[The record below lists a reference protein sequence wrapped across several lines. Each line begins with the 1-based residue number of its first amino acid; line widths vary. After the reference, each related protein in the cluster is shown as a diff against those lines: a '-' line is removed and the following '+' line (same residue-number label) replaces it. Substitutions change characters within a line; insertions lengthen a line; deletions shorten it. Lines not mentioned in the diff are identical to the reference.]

1 MGSTGRPTAADV
13 LTLRRHEVYAAMDS
27 SPRGLTEDEVST
39 RLAADG
45 PNVLP
50 DPPRRSMVRRFLEQ
64 LTDLFAVVLLVASG
78 TMFLAYAV
86 RGDSGNLQLAIAIA
100 GVVVLNAGIG
110 FFQEYS
116 AERTAEALLALVP
129 HTSRVVR
136 AGERVEVAARELVRG
151 DVVVLE
157 AGDAVSADCRVVE
170 AHDLSVDNAALTG
183 ESNPAGRTDD
193 AAEVG
198 TALIEARNVVFTGT
212 SVVSGTAKA
221 VVFATGIE
229 TEFGRIFRLMSEVR
243 EERTPLQREV
253 ALMARR
259 VAGVA
264 MSLGA
269 LLFLV
274 RASTTD
280 APLVEAFVFA
290 LGVFVALV
298 PEGLPATLSVSL
310 AIGVR
315 RMARRNA
322 LVKKLLAVETLGSTT
337 VICTDKT
344 GTLTR
349 AEMTVQSVWASG
361 RTHAVRG
368 VGYAPEGDVEDPAA
382 VRDLLRVAAL
392 CSDARLVA
400 PSPDAAASGWRVLGD
415 TTEGAIVVAA
425 IKAGVDVE
433 AAARMTP
440 RAGEFPFDADRK
452 LMSTLHRVDGHV
464 ESYVKGAPQEL
475 LGRCS
480 SIDWDGRVVTL
491 DDPARAAV
499 VEANDALA
507 AGALRVIGVARREV
521 ASERVSQ
528 DTAEHDLVFLGLV
541 GMLDPPRPEVSDAVR
556 RCREAGIRVVMV
568 TGDYGL
574 TAIAIARRIGIV
586 EQDEARIISGQEIE
600 RIDDD
605 QLGRVL
611 REHGEVVFARVRP
624 EHKVRIVEVLRGQG
638 EIVAV
643 TGDGVNDAPALKRA
657 DIGVAMGVTGTEVA
671 REASAMVLLDD
682 SFASIAH
689 AVELGRAVYLNIRK
703 FLVYVF
709 VSNVGE
715 LVPIVVATFVGF
727 PLVPLSALQVL
738 AVDLGTDVLPALA
751 LGAEPPEPGLMR
763 RPPRPRDER
772 LFSSVIVRRVA
783 FLGGIQAAGVVFAF
797 FWIVGR
803 AGIGFS
809 EFTVD
814 DPTYREA
821 VTAVHAGI
829 VVSQVFTAY
838 AVRTDEQSVFRL
850 GLRSNV
856 ALFGA
861 QAVALAAMGAISY
874 VPALQSV
881 FNTAPLS
888 VLDWAVLF
896 AFGALVLAAD
906 EVRKAVNR
914 RRRRSCT

>member
-1 MGSTGRPTAADV
+1 VVDV
-13 LTLRRHEVYAAMDS
+13 LALRRHEVYAALDS
-27 SPRGLTEDEVST
+27 SARGLTDDEVSD
-39 RLAADG
+39 RLSAHG

-50 DPPRRSMVRRFLEQ
+50 DPPRPSTVRRFLEQ
-64 LTDLFAVVLLVASG
+64 FTDLFAVVLLVASG

-86 RGDSGNLQLAIAIA
+86 RGDAGHLQLAVAIA

-116 AERTAEALLALVP
+116 AERTADALRALVP
-129 HTSRVVR
+129 HTSRVIR
-136 AGERVEVAARELVRG
+136 EGERAEVAARDLVRG

-157 AGDAVSADCRVVE
+157 PGDAVSADCRLVE
-170 AHDLSVDNAALTG
+170 AHELSVDNAALTG
-183 ESNPAGRTDD
+183 ESYPVSRTDD
-193 AAEVG
+193 AADAG
-198 TALIEARNVVFTGT
+198 RALAEARNVVFTGT
-212 SVVSGTAKA
+212 SVVTGTAKA
-221 VVFATGIE
+221 VVFATGVE
-229 TEFGRIFRLMSEVR
+229 TEFGRIFRLTSEVH
-243 EERTPLQREV
+243 EERTPLQHEV

-274 RASTTD
+274 RAATTD
-280 APLVEAFVFA
+280 APLVDAFVFA

-349 AEMTVQSVWASG
+349 AEMTVQTVWASG

-368 VGYAPEGDVEDPAA
+368 IGYAPEGDVEEPAA
-382 VRDLLRVAAL
+382 VSDLLRVAAL

-400 PSPDAAASGWRVLGD
+400 PSPDTPANGWRVLGD

-425 IKAGVDVE
+425 IKAGVDVD
-433 AAARMTP
+433 ATAQKTP
-440 RAGEFPFDADRK
+440 RVAEFPFDADRK
-452 LMSTLHRVDGHV
+452 LMSTVHRVDGRF
-464 ESYVKGAPQEL
+464 ESYVKGAPKEL

-480 SIDWDGRVVTL
+480 AIEWNGRLAPL
-491 DDPARAAV
+491 DDQARDTV
-499 VEANDALA
+499 VEANDLLA
-507 AGALRVIGVARREV
+507 TGALRVIGVARREV
-521 ASERVSQ
+521 ASPRVSQ

-541 GMLDPPRPEVSDAVR
+541 GMLDPPRPEVSDAVQ

-586 EQDEARIISGQEIE
+586 EGDEARIVTGQEIE

-611 REHGEVVFARVRP
+611 REHGEVLFARVRP
-624 EHKVRIVEVLRGQG
+624 EHKVRIVEVLRSQG

-657 DIGVAMGVTGTEVA
+657 DIGVAMGITGTEVA

-709 VSNVGE
+709 CSNVGE
-715 LVPIVVATFVGF
+715 LVPIVVAAFVGF

-772 LFSSVIVRRVA
+772 LFSPVIVRRVA
-783 FLGGIQAAGVVFAF
+783 FLGGIQAVGVVFVF
-797 FWIVGR
+797 FWIIGR
-803 AGIGFS
+803 AGIGFDD
-809 EFTVD
+809 FTVD

-850 GLRSNV
+850 GLRSNL

-861 QAVALAAMGAISY
+861 QAVALVAMCAISY
-874 VPALQSV
+874 LPALQSI

-888 VLDWAVLF
+888 ALDWAVLI
-896 AFGALVLAAD
+896 AFGAAVLAAD
-906 EVRKAVNR
+906 EARKAVIR